1 MYVIVQI
8 SLKRFLIKKGGLS
21 EMATK
26 EQWDNMIVRLQKFID
41 EEEFMQDIPLTD
53 EEYDFLISC
62 LSEISDVISSMS
74 WDNLQDY
81 LEED

>member
-1 MYVIVQI
+1 
-8 SLKRFLIKKGGLS
+8 
-21 EMATK
+21 MATK